1 MPIAS
6 ADPVITVLIVDD
18 TRERASALQECVV
31 RAGGVRVAC
40 TLESPLELPDRI
52 AEHKPDV
59 VLIHVDSPSRDVL
72 EQLAVVSST
81 APRPVVMFTEDAHEE
96 SIRSALKAGVS
107 AYIVD
112 GLAAARLEPIMK
124 VAMERFEGD
133 RRLRDE
139 LASTKVELADR
150 KVIERAKGLLM
161 KSRAMGEDEAFAAL
175 RSHAM
180 DRGIKLA
187 DAARQ
192 VIEIAKLLG

>member
-6 ADPVITVLIVDD
+6 AGFVITVLIVDD
-18 TRERASALQECVV
+18 TRERASALRECVV
-31 RAGGVRVAC
+31 RACGVRVAC

-81 APRPVVMFTEDAHEE
+81 APRPVVMFTDDAHEE

-112 GLAAARLEPIMK
+112 GLAATRLEPIMK
-124 VAMERFEGD
+124 VAMERFEAD

-139 LASTKVELADR
+139 LASTRVELADR

-161 KSRAMGEDEAFAAL
+161 KTRKMDEDQAFAAL

-180 DRGIKLA
+180 DRGIKLSE
-187 DAARQ
+187 AARQ
-192 VIEIAKLLG
+192 VIEIARLLG